1 MAKKE
6 KNQQTQAERL
16 KNILKGF
23 GIQTQKDLDEALPK
37 ALDQMAIGIMTESAP
52 IRGSA

>member
-23 GIQTQKDLDEALPK
+23 GIQTQKDLDNALPK
-37 ALDQMAIGIMTESAP
+37 ALDQLTIGITTESAP
-52 IRGSA
+52 TPGSA

>member
-23 GIQTQKDLDEALPK
+23 GIQTQKDLDNALPK
-37 ALDQMAIGIMTESAP
+37 ALGQLTIGIMTESAA

>member
-6 KNQQTQAERL
+6 KDQQTQAERL
-16 KNILKGF
+16 KGILKGF

-37 ALDQMAIGIMTESAP
+37 ALNQLAVGIMTEAP
-52 IRGSA
+52 IRSSA